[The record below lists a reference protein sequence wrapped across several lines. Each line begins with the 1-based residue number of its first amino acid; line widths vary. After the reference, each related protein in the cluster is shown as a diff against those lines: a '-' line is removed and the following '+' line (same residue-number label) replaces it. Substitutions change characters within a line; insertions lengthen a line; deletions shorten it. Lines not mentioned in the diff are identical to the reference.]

1 MSSDDKQM
9 SDTSSARPVLTV
21 QKIAKDAPWE
31 WLANGWKDMWA
42 TPAISLVYGFVFFA
56 VSVCLTSG
64 LMVLD
69 LLPLVLPLAAGF
81 MLMGPLLAMGLYE
94 TSRRRA
100 RNETLT
106 LLQALFVNPAAPAQL
121 GFIGVVLMIVLLVW
135 IRIATLLFAIFYGTA
150 SFPPFQEFVPMLL
163 FTFQGLSLLAVG
175 SVIGGIL
182 AFTIFAFSAISVPM
196 LLDRDI
202 DAITALIASVDT
214 VRQNFM
220 PMLLWAWLIAV
231 LIGFGI
237 ATLFVG
243 LIITFPLIGHATWHA
258 YKSAIKVT

>member
-21 QKIAKDAPWE
+21 QKIARDAPWE
-31 WLANGWKDMWA
+31 WLASGWRDMWA
-42 TPAISLVYGFVFFA
+42 TPSISLVYGFVFFA

-94 TSRRRA
+94 TSRRRTK
-100 RNETLT
+100 NETLT
-106 LLQALFVNPAAPAQL
+106 LSQALFVNPAAPAQL

-150 SFPPFQEFVPMLL
+150 SFPPLQEFVPMLL

-202 DAITALIASVDT
+202 DAITALIASVDV
-214 VRQNFM
+214 VRQNFL
-220 PMLLWAWLIAV
+220 PMVLWAWLIAV